1 MRSNCSDLA
10 DVPLPAFFMLS
21 VSLHGSAGWP
31 TNLSVSDES
40 PCLPAKVSNHVTQC
54 FLPSVLWHCWS
65 GVRKSIWPVKIEW
78 RGVGVVICLEW
89 GEGCLH
95 MVQLMPLLSQ
105 NPPHLNPD
113 QFYPVPFWYQLTQV
127 VLEKRPLDGFSAVV
141 VTQKSKLQLAEMWS
155 VQVRLH
161 SDDISARQFV
171 HNLKTVLFVWAYL
184 SKAHLRT
191 LIQKLSLKWTYL
203 LTSFS
208 VIHLVHAHQAV
219 TYQ

>member
-1 MRSNCSDLA
+1 MCHCQLSSCSLCHCMVPLA
-10 DVPLPAFFMLS
+10 DPRISQCLMNLPVSLQKLAITLHSAFCLQCFDTVGQVSGRASGLWKLSDGVLVWLS
-21 VSLHGSAGWP
+21 VWSE
-31 TNLSVSDES
+31 V
-40 PCLPAKVSNHVTQC
+40 KVVCIWS
-54 FLPSVLWHCWS
+54 SWYHCYP
-65 GVRKSIWPVKIEW
+65 KT
-78 RGVGVVICLEW
+78 
-89 GEGCLH
+89 H
-95 MVQLMPLLSQ
+95 HLL
-105 NPPHLNPD
+105 PHLNPD

-141 VTQKSKLQLAEMWS
+141 VTQKSKLQLAETMWS